1 MEHKRLSHLLIGAG
15 AAACAGLAV
24 LFLLY
29 APVLGLEVRDMMP
42 EYAFLFWP
50 ALLYVWA
57 IGGMYMAAM
66 WQYMR
71 ISLRIGQDNSFCA
84 ENAQSLRV
92 IGYLLLAGAGM
103 WALLMI
109 AAVAVKAGPEALVLL
124 LAAMASGALG
134 VLAYAIGLLVQRAA
148 QLQEENELTI

>member
-84 ENAQSLRV
+84 ENAQ
-92 IGYLLLAGAGM
+92 
-103 WALLMI
+103 
-109 AAVAVKAGPEALVLL
+109 
-124 LAAMASGALG
+124 
-134 VLAYAIGLLVQRAA
+134 
-148 QLQEENELTI
+148 